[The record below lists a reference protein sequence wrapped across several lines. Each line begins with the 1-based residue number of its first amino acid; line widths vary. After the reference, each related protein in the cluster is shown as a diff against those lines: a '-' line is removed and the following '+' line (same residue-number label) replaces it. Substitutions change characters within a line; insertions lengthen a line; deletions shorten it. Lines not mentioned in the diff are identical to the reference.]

1 MLNEIFN
8 LFFKEVLPEL
18 ANAGKDFI
26 RENPKVTIAAG
37 IMAYAAYQKGC
48 NDKTTSE
55 LEERKM
61 ECRELREKLL
71 EILLQNRE
79 LLEEYIKKLMQDR
92 EFREEIIQIIGQER
106 SASSMQVNQL
116 PITVGNK

>member
-48 NDKTTSE
+48 NDKNN
-55 LEERKM
+55 
-61 ECRELREKLL
+61 
-71 EILLQNRE
+71 LLQNRE
-79 LLEEYIKKLMQDR
+79 LLEEYIKNLMPDR
-92 EFREEIIQIIGQER
+92 EFREEIIHRARTSYIFY
-106 SASSMQVNQL
+106 AS
-116 PITVGNK
+116 